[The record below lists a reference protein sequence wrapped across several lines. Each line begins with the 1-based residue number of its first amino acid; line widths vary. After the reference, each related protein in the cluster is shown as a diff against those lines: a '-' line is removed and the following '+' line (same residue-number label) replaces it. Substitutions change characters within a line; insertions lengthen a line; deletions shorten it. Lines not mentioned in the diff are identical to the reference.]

1 MPSKGVGTNG
11 SGTSILWLKNRPMAD
26 HQFERKL
33 TAILSAD
40 VEGYSRLMSAD
51 ETATVKTLK
60 DYRAK
65 IRQQVQNHRG
75 RVIDAPGDN
84 VLAEFA
90 SAVDAVTCALA
101 IQDDI
106 KDANTSLPDNRQMV
120 FRIGVNLGDVIADG
134 DRIYG
139 DGVNIAARLE
149 GLAQGGGIC
158 VSGNTYEQI
167 QNKVP
172 VGCEFIGPQTVKNI
186 SNPIPAYHIWKDP
199 DAAVCAV
206 RITGQPKS
214 KKTVWTIAAAVVIL
228 VFGGAVFLKYV
239 PLPGFHPARNSAG
252 PSFETSSSAR
262 PSIAVLPFENLSDD
276 ADQEYF
282 SNGITN
288 DIITDLSK
296 FRELAVTASTTMFK
310 YKGEK
315 PDIRQLG
322 KELNV
327 KYVLEGSVQKAGDQV
342 RINAQLIDTAS
353 GNHIWA
359 HRFKRNLEDIFEL
372 QDEIIETTVRKLAV
386 QVHQSER
393 AMAMKKNTA
402 NMEAYDYYL
411 QAYHHLDQR
420 TLESNIKARKLFQK
434 AIALD
439 PDYAAAYVG
448 LAKARERAVNF
459 GYTEFPNIVLQEALD
474 LAQKAVQ
481 LDDSNA
487 GAHSQL
493 GYIYMRFGEY
503 DLAASELQK
512 AIDLNPNDYISY
524 RHMGAVQ
531 LYSGHPDG
539 ALEWYKKHFDY
550 DPDIS
555 PGGYMNVGI
564 AHYLNGDIDQALH
577 WLKQAEAK
585 WPTFLGARIILAS
598 IYGQTGQLERA
609 AAEKTEILRLS
620 PFFDVEFY
628 GHAYQ
633 NPDHRE
639 KIVAGLRKAGFE

>member
-1 MPSKGVGTNG
+1 MRLKVG
-11 SGTSILWLKNRPMAD
+11 GTSGSETSIPWLKNRPMSNRE
-26 HQFERKL
+26 FERKL

-40 VEGYSRLMSAD
+40 VEGYSRLMSSD

-60 DYRAK
+60 AYRAK

-75 RVIDAPGDN
+75 RVIDSPGDN

-90 SAVDAVTCALA
+90 SAVDAVKCALA

-106 KDANTSLPDNRQMV
+106 KDANTSLPDNRKMV

-172 VGCEFIGPQTVKNI
+172 VGCEFIGQQTVKNI
-186 SNPIPAYHIWKDP
+186 SNPVPAYHIWKDP
-199 DAAVCAV
+199 HAAACAV

-228 VFGGAVFLKYV
+228 VFGGAVFLKYL

-252 PSFETSSSAR
+252 PSFETSSSAK

-282 SNGITN
+282 SDGMTN
-288 DIITDLSK
+288 DIITDLSR
-296 FRELAVTASTTMFK
+296 FHELAVTASTTMFK
-310 YKGEK
+310 FKGKK
-315 PDIRQLG
+315 PDIRELG

-342 RINAQLIDTAS
+342 RINAQLIDTAN

-359 HRFKRNLEDIFEL
+359 HRFKRNLEDIFAL

-386 QVHQSER
+386 KVYESER
-393 AMAMKKNTA
+393 AMALSKSTDNL
-402 NMEAYDYYL
+402 EAYDYYL
-411 QAYHHLDQR
+411 QAFHYHYKQN
-420 TLESNIKARKLFQK
+420 LESNIRARKLFQK

-439 PDYAAAYVG
+439 PDYAAAYAG
-448 LAKARERAVNF
+448 LAKARNWSVMY
-459 GYTEFPNIVLQEALD
+459 GWTEFPNVALQEARD
-474 LAQKAVQ
+474 LAKKAVQ
-481 LDDSNA
+481 LDHSNA
-487 GAHSQL
+487 SGHAEL

-503 DLAASELQK
+503 DLAESELQK
-512 AIDLNPNDYISY
+512 AIDLNPNDYTSY
-524 RHMGAVQ
+524 RSMGAVQ
-531 LYSGHPDG
+531 LYAGRPDK
-539 ALEWYKKHFDY
+539 ALEWYAKHFEF
-550 DPDIS
+550 DPDLS

-585 WPTFLGARIILAS
+585 WPTFLGAHILLAS
-598 IYGQTGQLERA
+598 IYGQTGQMDMA
-609 AAEKTEILRLS
+609 AVEKAEILRLS